1 MKLKSLPE
9 DFQVEEVS
17 TFTPDARGAFF
28 VYELEKRS
36 LSTMEAINI
45 IARKTG
51 MRPADLSPSGLKDKH
66 GLTRQLFSATRHLKR
81 VEDDKL
87 VVRFVGKSRE
97 RLTARHIV
105 GNRFLITLR
114 ALTGPELA
122 VIPTNLAQVQAC
134 GLPNYYDDQ
143 RFGGVAHGQG
153 FIARSLIA
161 GDFENALKL
170 HLATPHRKQ
179 NMRDKSNRRLAREL
193 WGNWSELHQRM
204 KSSSE
209 RALVQHLRDN
219 PGDFAGC
226 FERVTPPLRSMFL
239 SAYQSMLFNRFLCRA
254 IEHVAGNDP
263 DNPLLR
269 LGNRGGELVFYR
281 TLDEA
286 RLSKLKALQL
296 PLVAPQTRLADFGEF
311 AGLIEAELKQEGIT
325 LQDLRMPALPRTRF
339 KAASRDALLFPQQ
352 VEHEA
357 PEPDELNPGR
367 SKLMIAF
374 QLGRGSFAT
383 MLVKRLVLGAY
394 PPDEEA
400 AAETPASD
408 DE

>member
-17 TFTPDARGAFF
+17 SFTPDPRGAFF

-36 LSTMEAINI
+36 LSTMEAIGI

-51 MRPADLSPSGLKDKH
+51 LRAADLSPSGLKDKH

-81 VEDDKL
+81 VDDDKL
-87 VVRFVGKSRE
+87 VIRFVGKSCE

-105 GNRFLITLR
+105 GNRFLLTLR
-114 ALTGPELA
+114 ALTLPELE
-122 VIPTNLAQVQAC
+122 VIPRNLDQIRRF

-161 GDFENALKL
+161 GDYENALRL

-179 NMRDKSNRRLAREL
+179 NMRDKTNRRLAREL
-193 WGNWSELHQRM
+193 WGDWTTLHGRM

-219 PGDFAGC
+219 PADFAGC
-226 FERVTPPLRSMFL
+226 FERITPPLRSLFL
-239 SAYQSMLFNRFLCRA
+239 SAFQSMLFNRFLCRV
-254 IEHVAGNDP
+254 IESCRG
-263 DNPLLR
+263 PLTR
-269 LGNRGGELVFYR
+269 LHNRGGELVFYNE
-281 TLDEA
+281 LDDAEFA
-286 RLSKLKALQL
+286 HLRAMQL
-296 PLVAPQTRLADFGEF
+296 PLVAPQTKPADFGAA
-311 AGLIEAELKQEGIT
+311 AGIIESELRAEGIA
-325 LQDLRMPALPRTRF
+325 LPDLRLAGLPRTRF
-339 KAASRDALLFPQQ
+339 KPAARDVLLFPQQ
-352 VEHEA
+352 VEHDA

-367 SKLMIAF
+367 SKLSIAF

-383 MLVKRLVLGAY
+383 MVIKRMVLGAY
-394 PPDEEA
+394 PPEA
-400 AAETPASD
+400 D
-408 DE
+408 DEAEPAPSDE